1 MTVTEV
7 RRFAALCPTC
17 GDLDISAEQMWLV
30 LTDCPGRDHYF
41 FHCPGCDQ
49 NVRRRA
55 HSITVGV
62 LEKLVPVEHIQI
74 PSEALE
80 SHEGEPLTMDD
91 LIDLMLALENTE
103 HTPSPRPDN
112 PRPPVR
118 VLIP

>member
-1 MTVTEV
+1 MAVSEV

-17 GDLDISAEQMWLV
+17 GDRDVSAEQMWLV
-30 LTDCPGRDHYF
+30 LTDRPGLDHYF

-49 NVRRRA
+49 NIRRRA
-55 HSITVGV
+55 HSITVRL

-91 LIDLMLALENTE
+91 LIDLMLGLE
-103 HTPSPRPDN
+103 HTPSPLPDN
-112 PRPPVR
+112 PRPPLR
-118 VLIP
+118 VLTP